1 MLDQSI
7 IGRSL
12 GTITTEVEKGR
23 LRFFAKAIGEKN
35 PVYTDEAAAKS
46 AGYRSLP
53 VPPSYFFCLQ
63 MIDDPDPTGWLTDL
77 GVNLQNILH
86 GEQSFDYLEMAFAG
100 DRLTFESRVTDIY
113 DKKGG
118 ALEFLVTET
127 TGVNQLSKVV
137 VKMKCTTV
145 IRNPGGGKK

>member
-1 MLDQSI
+1 MLDKSY

-12 GTITTEVEKGR
+12 GRITTEVEKGR
-23 LRFFAKAIGEKN
+23 LRFFAKAIGETN
-35 PVYTDEAAAKS
+35 PVYTDEAAAGQ

-53 VPPSYFFCLQ
+53 VPPTYFFCLP
-63 MIDDPDPTGWLTDL
+63 MLDDPDPTAWMTRL

-86 GEQSFDYLEMAFAG
+86 GEQSFEYFEMAFAG
-100 DRLTFESRVTDIY
+100 DRLTFETRITDIY

-127 TGVNQLSKVV
+127 TVVNQSDKPVA
-137 VKMKCTTV
+137 KMKCTAV
-145 IRNPGGGKK
+145 IRHPGGNQK